1 MKKMII
7 MEDDKTQQIRLQQI
21 IRDENGQHVA
31 QMQTYLNGDGET
43 PVVTTIGGIG
53 RIEGYNDDGTPITSK
68 ADDELIVQ
76 EQKKFMAA
84 AIKEQKALC
93 IEKGV
98 DPDLVN
104 ILNAEKQVV
113 KDEQ

>member
-1 MKKMII
+1 MKKVII
-7 MEDDKTQQIRLQQI
+7 MEDDQTQQIQLQKTI
-21 IRDENGQHVA
+21 YDENGRHVA
-31 QMQTYLNGDGET
+31 QMHTYLNGDGET

-53 RIEGYNDDGTPITSK
+53 RIVGYNDDGTAITTK
-68 ADDELIVQ
+68 EDDELIKS
-76 EQKKFMAA
+76 EQTKFMAT

-104 ILNAEKQVV
+104 IINAERKS
-113 KDEQ
+113 DTDNE